1 MLITMITKQELE
13 KRLKFLETEQSTQNN
28 ALDKLKYFD
37 EEVQRL
43 EKKLSEIENYRIK
56 NPEARQSE
64 WNSSETERLERELA
78 QIDNEEENA
87 LKISTKASTQET
99 ISESGYII
107 CLMFDPKSPPE
118 WSGKGW
124 LKHGQGTTYSLE
136 KAKLLCEQLK
146 KKWPNYPLKI
156 IQKTYLY

>member
-1 MLITMITKQELE
+1 MITKQELE
-13 KRLKFLETEQSTQNN
+13 KRLQFLETEQNTQNH
-28 ALDKLKYFD
+28 ALDNLKYFN

-56 NPEARQSE
+56 NPESRQSE
-64 WNSSETERLERELA
+64 WTGSETERLERELA
-78 QIDNEEENA
+78 QLDNEEENA
-87 LKISTKASTQET
+87 LKISRKASTQET

-136 KAKLLCEQLK
+136 KAKTLYQQLK
-146 KKWPNYPLKI
+146 KKWPNYPLKMI
-156 IQKTYLY
+156 KKNNLTN